1 MFDTKLPFRP
11 LFNSKDVGS
20 EASAE
25 VEDQR
30 RNKLFEEERKEK
42 EREVIK
48 EWKERKRKRVSCEQK
63 RAQRLFYDVANKK
76 EKGRATKNI

>member
-30 RNKLFEEERKEK
+30 RDKLFEEERKEK

-63 RAQRLFYDVANKK
+63 EELKDYFMML
-76 EKGRATKNI
+76 

>member
-11 LFNSKDVGS
+11 LFNSKDGGS
-20 EASAE
+20 EEASAE

-63 RAQRLFYDVANKK
+63 
-76 EKGRATKNI
+76 KGSKIIL

>member
-1 MFDTKLPFRP
+1 MFDTKLPSRP

-30 RNKLFEEERKEK
+30 RNKLFEGERKEVRK
-42 EREVIK
+42 RINK
-48 EWKERKRKRVSCEQK
+48 GMERKK
-63 RAQRLFYDVANKK
+63 KK
-76 EKGRATKNI
+76 EGVL

>member
-1 MFDTKLPFRP
+1 MADLKITHSKIRFKVLWRQENGMFDTKLPFRP

-30 RNKLFEEERKEK
+30 RNKLFEGERKEVRK
-42 EREVIK
+42 RINK
-48 EWKERKRKRVSCEQK
+48 GMERKK
-63 RAQRLFYDVANKK
+63 KK
-76 EKGRATKNI
+76 EGVL